1 MNHLSYME
9 KLLDGVE
16 VEWKPLEEVIHSL
29 KTGLN
34 PRQNFQLNTS
44 DAQGYYVTVREIQ
57 DGKIVFLDK
66 TDRVNDRALE
76 LINGRSKLEVGD
88 ILFSGT
94 GTVGRTAIIEEKPAN
109 WNIKEGVYTIKP
121 IQEKILPRFLSHLL
135 NSSEIVKDYSKKI
148 VGNPVVSLPMG
159 ELKKLL
165 IPIPCPDNPEKSLE
179 IQAEIVRI
187 LDAFTAMTAEL
198 TAELNMR
205 KKQYNYYRDQLLGF
219 EEGDVEW
226 KTLGWI
232 GEVRMCKRIMKNETS
247 DIGDIP
253 FFKIGTFGKEPN
265 AYISRDTFEEYKSKY
280 NYPRVGEI
288 LISASGT
295 IGRAVIF
302 NGEDAYFQDSNIVW
316 LENDESKVLNKY
328 LFYFYQIAN
337 WNVSDGGVIKRL
349 YNDNIKK
356 TLIPVPYPNEP
367 ERSLA
372 EQARVVA
379 ILDKFDTLTTSIQEG
394 LPREIELRQKQYE
407 YYRDLLL
414 SFPASPAGGPKS
426 HSDEAA

>member
-1 MNHLSYME
+1 MSHLSYIE

-16 VEWKPLEEVIHSL
+16 VEWRPLEKVIHSL

-34 PRQNFQLNTS
+34 PRKNFQLNTS

-57 DGKIVFLDK
+57 DGKIVFLEK

-76 LINGRSKLEVGD
+76 LINGRSNLEVGD

-94 GTVGRTAIIEEKPAN
+94 GTVGRTAVIEAKPAN

-135 NSSEIVKDYSKKI
+135 NSSEIVKDYGKKI

-165 IPIPCPDNPEKSLE
+165 VPIPCPDNPEKSLA
-179 IQAEIVRI
+179 IQAEIVRV

-198 TAELNMR
+198 TAELNLR
-205 KKQYNYYRDQLLGF
+205 KKQYNYYRDQLLSF
-219 EEGDVEW
+219 EDGDVEW
-226 KTLGWI
+226 KALGDLAENLDSKRKPI
-232 GEVRMCKRIMKNETS
+232 TSGLREAGEIPYYGASGIVDYVKDYIFDGDYLLVSEDGANLLARNTPIAFSISGKTWVNNHAHVLKFETYAERKYVEYYLNS
-247 DIGDIP
+247 IDLTP
-253 FFKIGTFGKEPN
+253 
-265 AYISRDTFEEYKSKY
+265 YISGAAQPK
-280 NYPRVGEI
+280 
-288 LISASGT
+288 
-295 IGRAVIF
+295 
-302 NGEDAYFQDSNIVW
+302 
-316 LENDESKVLNKY
+316 LNKKN
-328 LFYFYQIAN
+328 LESI
-337 WNVSDGGVIKRL
+337 
-349 YNDNIKK
+349 NI
-356 TLIPVPYPNEP
+356 PNPAPKEK
-367 ERSLA
+367 ERI
-372 EQARVVA
+372 VA
-379 ILDKFDTLTTSIQEG
+379 ILDKFDSLTCSIKEG

-414 SFPASPAGGPKS
+414 SFPKS

>member
-1 MNHLSYME
+1 MSHLSYIE

-16 VEWKPLEEVIHSL
+16 VEWRPLEKVIHSL

-34 PRQNFQLNTS
+34 PRKNFQLNTS

-57 DGKIVFLDK
+57 DGKIVFLEK

-76 LINGRSKLEVGD
+76 LINGRSNLEVGD

-94 GTVGRTAIIEEKPAN
+94 GTVGRTAVIEAKPAN

-135 NSSEIVKDYSKKI
+135 NSSEIVKGYGKKI

-165 IPIPCPDNPEKSLE
+165 VPIPCPDNPEKSLA
-179 IQAEIVRI
+179 IQAEIVRV

-205 KKQYNYYRDQLLGF
+205 KKQYNYYRDQLLSF

-226 KTLGWI
+226 KAL
-232 GEVRMCKRIMKNETS
+232 GEVFNIFAGGDKPKDAFSEEETDEFNVPILS
-247 DIGDIP
+247 NGIGLKSLYGWTNLP
-253 FFKIGTFGKEPN
+253 KITEP
-265 AYISRDTFEEYKSKY
+265 SLT
-280 NYPRVGEI
+280 V
-288 LISASGT
+288 SARGT
-295 IGRAVIF
+295 IGWTSYRDRPFFPIIRLLVLTPKIGV
-302 NGEDAYFQDSNIVW
+302 NTKYAYYYMKTI
-316 LENDESKVLNKY
+316 ENNYPVPPAGIPQLTKPMIE
-328 LFYFYQIAN
+328 
-337 WNVSDGGVIKRL
+337 NVQFPI
-349 YNDNIKK
+349 
-356 TLIPVPYPNEP
+356 PYPNDP
-367 ERSLA
+367 ERSQA
-372 EQARVVA
+372 EQARIVA
-379 ILDKFDTLTTSIQEG
+379 ILDKFDALTNSITEG

-414 SFPASPAGGPKS
+414 SFPKS

>member
-1 MNHLSYME
+1 MIGLSFIE
-9 KLLDGVE
+9 KLLDGASVSHL
-16 VEWKPLEEVIHSL
+16 PLEKIAKIKH
-29 KTGLN
+29 
-34 PRQNFQLNTS
+34 
-44 DAQGYYVTVREIQ
+44 
-57 DGKIVFLDK
+57 GKDWK
-66 TDRVNDRALE
+66 
-76 LINGRSKLEVGD
+76 KLASGD
-88 ILFSGT
+88 IPVYGSGGIMGYVDTYSYDKPTVLIPRKGTITNLFYVDSAFWNVDTIYYTEIDGT
-94 GTVGRTAIIEEKPAN
+94 
-109 WNIKEGVYTIKP
+109 
-121 IQEKILPRFLSHLL
+121 KILPKYLYYVIKTIDLMSLDTGSGRPSLTQAIL
-135 NSSEIVKDYSKKI
+135 N
-148 VGNPVVSLPMG
+148 
-159 ELKKLL
+159 KLL
-165 IPIPCPDNPEKSLE
+165 IPIPCPDNPEKSLA

-198 TAELNMR
+198 TAELSMR
-205 KKQYNYYRDQLLGF
+205 KKQYNYYRDKLLSF

-356 TLIPVPYPNEP
+356 TLIPVPYPDDP

-372 EQARVVA
+372 KQARIVA
-379 ILDKFDTLTTSIQEG
+379 ILDKFDTLTNSISEG

-407 YYRDLLL
+407 YYRDMLL
-414 SFPASPAGGPKS
+414 SFPKPMEETA
-426 HSDEAA
+426 